1 MTAPPAAQ
9 NVSLTTAINNVTT
22 GAGNDTFSGTAA
34 TLTAG
39 DILDGGEGSDT
50 IALAATI
57 GANAAINGF
66 TTSNIENISVNL
78 VSTNAGAHTL
88 TTNMI
93 NSAPANI
100 TVSGTTVSTAN
111 DVASFTNV
119 DGGTSLTFS
128 GNDAAAT
135 VAYKATWL
143 AGTGDSATLQFLA
156 RLPQLRLI
164 TISRIPVVLAL
175 RIGRQFNRLGKHAR
189 RACRVVQN

>member
-1 MTAPPAAQ
+1 
-9 NVSLTTAINNVTT
+9 
-22 GAGNDTFSGTAA
+22 
-34 TLTAG
+34 
-39 DILDGGEGSDT
+39 
-50 IALAATI
+50 
-57 GANAAINGF
+57 
-66 TTSNIENISVNL
+66 
-78 VSTNAGAHTL
+78 
-88 TTNMI
+88 MI

-143 AGTGDSATLQFLA
+143 AGTGDSATLTVLA

-175 RIGRQFNRLGKHAR
+175 RTWSSIQPARQTR
-189 RACRVVQN
+189 